1 MTKKKL
7 IGELF
12 IESGL
17 ITELTLQR
25 ALSRSKRLNKR
36 LGHTLEEIEL
46 ITAEELAYAL
56 ANQYGCKVIKDF
68 ARYTFAREI
77 LDIIPVEVAMQHLLF
92 PLKKEGAKLAIA
104 VADPADSKIVGNL
117 AANHGLTVYP
127 FVATRKDI
135 IVAIARHYLG
145 KEPTVPQEKTV
156 LVVED
161 NKLVQKMLADI
172 LGRQG
177 YRVLVEN
184 DGMEGYKAALATP
197 PHVVITDKEVPK
209 LNGYA
214 LLDALQNIP
223 ETRNIPVILLTG
235 SSDAEEE
242 ARAFD
247 KGFFDFIPKP
257 VKEVTLVTRVKRA
270 FQSIEKEIALI

>member
-36 LGHTLEEIEL
+36 IGNTLEEIEL

-68 ARYTFAREI
+68 ARYTFTREI
-77 LDIIPVEVAMQHLLF
+77 LDIVPVEVAMQHLLF
-92 PLKKEGAKLAIA
+92 PLKREGTKLAIA
-104 VADPADSKIVGNL
+104 VADPADTKIVDNL

-127 FVATRKDI
+127 FVATRRDI

-145 KEPTVPQEKTV
+145 KEPEAPREKTV
-156 LVVED
+156 LLVEE
-161 NKLVQKMLADI
+161 NKAVRTMLADV
-172 LGRQG
+172 LGKEG
-177 YRVLVEN
+177 YRVLVEV
-184 DGMEGYKAALATP
+184 DGMEGYKTALATP
-197 PHVVITDKEVPK
+197 PHVIVTGKEVPK

-214 LLDALQNIP
+214 LFDALRNIP
-223 ETRNIPVILLTG
+223 ETRNIPVILMAG
-235 SSDAEEE
+235 SPDSDEE
-242 ARAFD
+242 AKAFD
-247 KGFFDFIPKP
+247 RGFFDYIPKP
-257 VKEVTLVTRVKRA
+257 IREVTLVTRVKRA
-270 FQSIEKEIALI
+270 FQTIEKEMAIL

>member
-25 ALSRSKRLNKR
+25 ALSRARRLNKR
-36 LGHTLEEIEL
+36 LGATLEEIEL
-46 ITAEELAYAL
+46 ITGEELAYAL

-68 ARYTFAREI
+68 ARHSFAPE
-77 LDIIPVEVAMQHLLF
+77 LLGLIPVEVAMQYILF
-92 PLKKEGAKLAIA
+92 PLKREGTKLAIA
-104 VADPADSKIVGNL
+104 VADPTDAKIVDNV

-135 IVAIARHYLG
+135 ITAIARHYL
-145 KEPTVPQEKTV
+145 KKDPVTARDKTV
-156 LVVED
+156 LVVEE
-161 NKLVQKMLADI
+161 NKLIHKMMTDI
-172 LGRQG
+172 LAREG
-177 YRVLVEN
+177 YKVLVEN
-184 DGMEGYKAALATP
+184 DGMEGYKTALATR
-197 PHVVITDKEVPK
+197 PHVVVTDKEVPK

-214 LLDALQNIP
+214 LFDALQNIP
-223 ETRNIPVILLTG
+223 ETRNIPVILVTA

-247 KGFFDFIPKP
+247 RGFFDFITKP

-270 FQSIEKEIALI
+270 FQSIEREICLV